1 MTVIP
6 KKRKNMTIA
15 RLPIYVLSVL
25 TFTDRIDHIKQE
37 MAKHQLKFEFIFDY
51 DIYAI
56 DQTIDEQYFSQPSS
70 LSPAAK
76 SITLKHIRAWQL
88 ALKNNHE
95 QILVFED
102 DVVLDD
108 NFSKNLQE
116 VLEDVNNINPGYLIF
131 LGGADTKVP
140 KSFFKNQGA
149 FYELRIP
156 TSEAYIT
163 DLTAIKL
170 RMEWL
175 EKHRISLPADHATV
189 KIDQDCSIKQYW
201 PKKSLV
207 TQGSVFGLFPT
218 TLDKNRSRKSPV
230 VNRLLFEWKKF
241 KRRTCPQAY
250 YDIINFFK
258 KI

>member
-1 MTVIP
+1 MSISLP
-6 KKRKNMTIA
+6 
-15 RLPIYVLSVL
+15 PIYVLSVK
-25 TFTDRIDHIKQE
+25 TFTDRINHIRKE
-37 MAKHQLKFEFIFDY
+37 LAKHQLKFEFIFDY

-56 DQTIDEQYFSQPSS
+56 DETIDVQYFAQPST

-76 SITLKHIRAWQL
+76 SITLKHICAWKK
-88 ALKNNHE
+88 ALHFKHQ

-102 DVVLDD
+102 DIVLDD
-108 NFSKNLQE
+108 NFSTKLQE
-116 VLEDVNNINPGYLIF
+116 VLQAANNISSGYLIF
-131 LGGADTKVP
+131 LGGADTKVL
-140 KSFFKNQGA
+140 KEFFKNKA
-149 FYELRIP
+149 DLYELSMP
-156 TSEAYIT
+156 TAEAYIT

-218 TLDKNRSRKSPV
+218 TLDKNRSRKSPA

-241 KRRTCPQAY
+241 KRRTCPQTY
-250 YDIINFFK
+250 YDIIHFFK

>member
-1 MTVIP
+1 MSISLP
-6 KKRKNMTIA
+6 
-15 RLPIYVLSVL
+15 PIYVLSVK
-25 TFTDRIDHIKQE
+25 TFTDRINHVRQE
-37 MAKHQLKFEFIFDY
+37 MAKHQLAFEFIFDY

-56 DQTIDEQYFSQPSS
+56 NDAVDQQYFSQPST

-76 SITLKHIRAWQL
+76 SITLKHICAWKK
-88 ALKNNHE
+88 ALHNKHQ

-108 NFSKNLQE
+108 NFSTKLQN
-116 VLEDVNNINPGYLIF
+116 VLRAANNISPGYLIF

-140 KSFFKNQGA
+140 KEFFKYKDDL
-149 FYELRIP
+149 YELSMP
-156 TSEAYIT
+156 TAEAYIT

-189 KIDQDCSIKQYW
+189 KIDQDCSITQYW

-218 TLDKNRSRKSPV
+218 TLDKNRSRKSPS

-241 KRRTCPQAY
+241 KRRTCPQTY

>member
-1 MTVIP
+1 MS
-6 KKRKNMTIA
+6 IA
-15 RLPIYVLSVL
+15 RLPIYVLSVG
-25 TFTDRIDHIKQE
+25 TFTDRINHIRQE
-37 MAKHQLKFEFIFDY
+37 MAKHQLQFEFIFDY

-56 DQTIDEQYFSQPSS
+56 DHTVDQKYFSQPSS

-76 SITLKHIRAWQL
+76 SITLKHICAWQL
-88 ALKNNHE
+88 ALKHNHE

-102 DVVLDD
+102 DVVLDN
-108 NFSKNLQE
+108 NFSNKLQE
-116 VLEDVNNINPGYLIF
+116 VLESTKKIKPGYLIF

-140 KSFFKNQGA
+140 KSFFENQGDL
-149 FYELRIP
+149 YELRIP

-163 DLTAIKL
+163 DIAAIKL
-170 RMEWL
+170 RLEWL
-175 EKHRISLPADHATV
+175 QKHKISLPADHATV
-189 KIDQDCSIKQYW
+189 KIDQDCSITQYW

-218 TLDKNRSRKSPV
+218 TLDQNRSRKSPQ
-230 VNRLLFEWKKF
+230 VNRLIFEWKKF
-241 KRRTCPQAY
+241 KRRTCPQTY

>member
-1 MTVIP
+1 MSIS
-6 KKRKNMTIA
+6 
-15 RLPIYVLSVL
+15 LPPFYVLSVK
-25 TFTDRIDHIKQE
+25 TFTDRINHIRQE
-37 MAKHQLKFEFIFDY
+37 MAKHQLNFEFIFDY

-56 DQTIDEQYFSQPSS
+56 DDTIDVQYFAQPST

-76 SITLKHIRAWQL
+76 SITLKHICAWKK
-88 ALKNNHE
+88 ALHFKHQ

-102 DVVLDD
+102 DIVLDD
-108 NFSKNLQE
+108 NFSTKLQE
-116 VLEDVNNINPGYLIF
+116 VLHVANNISPGYLIF

-140 KSFFKNQGA
+140 KEFFTNKA
-149 FYELRIP
+149 DFYELSIP
-156 TSEAYIT
+156 TAEAYIT

-170 RMEWL
+170 RMKWL

-218 TLDKNRSRKSPV
+218 TLDKNRSRKSPA

-241 KRRTCPQAY
+241 KRRSCPQTY

>member
-1 MTVIP
+1 
-6 KKRKNMTIA
+6 
-15 RLPIYVLSVL
+15 
-25 TFTDRIDHIKQE
+25 
-37 MAKHQLKFEFIFDY
+37 MAKHQLVFEFIFDH
-51 DIYAI
+51 DIY
-56 DQTIDEQYFSQPSS
+56 TIDDKVDQQYFSQPST

-76 SITLKHIRAWQL
+76 SITLKHICAWKK
-88 ALKNNHE
+88 ALNQKHP

-102 DVVLDD
+102 DVVLDG
-108 NFSKNLQE
+108 NFLTMLQD
-116 VLEDVNNINPGYLIF
+116 VLQAANNISSGYLIF

-140 KSFFKNQGA
+140 KEFFKNKA
-149 FYELRIP
+149 DLYELSMP
-156 TSEAYIT
+156 TAEAYIT

-218 TLDKNRSRKSPV
+218 TLDKNRSRKSPA

-241 KRRTCPQAY
+241 KRRTCPQTY
-250 YDIINFFK
+250 YDIIHFFK